1 MTGAPFVA
9 TPFSAPVAL
18 RRDFLDLVVKH
29 LPKRRPLRVLDIG
42 CGSGELSCA
51 LAEALPDA
59 TVLGIDVSRVNIAAA
74 RVAAARLPQ
83 VRFEAV
89 DYRNFSGRPFDVIV
103 AWGVLHLIPGTSDR
117 LAQQISHGL
126 AAGGVF
132 AATVPDA
139 SATNAIVNM
148 GRRVLR
154 ACRCGAVDRA
164 LMSVARRIHGREF
177 SNAQLQER
185 IAYAYRPALRTSNQM
200 CRALRRTGLQ
210 LVLQTPET
218 RISLAQ
224 LQQSTIIF
232 AKP

>member
-1 MTGAPFVA
+1 MKHRP
-9 TPFSAPVAL
+9 
-18 RRDFLDLVVKH
+18 RRG
-29 LPKRRPLRVLDIG
+29 PLRVLDIG

-59 TVLGIDVSRVNIAAA
+59 TVLGIDVSSVNIAAA

-89 DYRNFSGRPFDVIV
+89 DYRDFSDGPFDVIV
-103 AWGVLHLIPGTSDR
+103 SWGVLHLVPETSDR
-117 LAQQISHGL
+117 LAQHISRGL

-139 SATNAIVNM
+139 SAMNVILNM

-154 ACRCGAVDRA
+154 RCRCGAVDRA
-164 LMSVARRIHGREF
+164 LMIMARWIHGRKF
-177 SNAQLQER
+177 SDAQLEER
-185 IAYAYRPALRTSNQM
+185 IVYAYQPALRTSNQI

-210 LVLQTPET
+210 DVLQTPQT
-218 RISLAQ
+218 RVSLAQ
-224 LQQSTIIF
+224 LQQSAIIF